1 MLVVQENEPAIAGRK
16 GKIHMTTTI
25 SSKAIALA
33 GISVLIAG
41 SIAIVNTIAQG
52 SLFETK
58 KAIAE
63 LEKANAEKEKAK
75 AELEMAQAQYL
86 DAVNKLKGTEN
97 MAASAIAAASEQAKA
112 QMIAAQLTATGLIK
126 AANLNAEGLV
136 RATTE
141 SVRAENGMFDDVL
154 KPMFADPTKR
164 VAVLNDQIV
173 RLRRETESG
182 INHKSRLMLSASD
195 VATKTAERLF
205 LEEEKA
211 ALTEITRKNWSDSVG
226 LVMGSMTDSLG
237 GLEGLYP
244 GSRTTTVPVRRFAS
258 LEPSKD

>member
-1 MLVVQENEPAIAGRK
+1 
-16 GKIHMTTTI
+16 MTTNI

-75 AELEMAQAQYL
+75 ADLEMAKAQYL

-97 MAASAIAAASEQAKA
+97 MAGAAIAAAGEQSRAIVIGA
-112 QMIAAQLTATGLIK
+112 QQTATAMIRAAQL
-126 AANLNAEGLV
+126 NADGLV

-141 SVRAENGMFDDVL
+141 SVRAENGMFDDVT
-154 KPMFADPTKR
+154 KPMFADPARKVT
-164 VAVLNDQIV
+164 ALNDQII

-182 INHKSRLMLSASD
+182 IDSKTRRFLSASD
-195 VATKTAERLF
+195 VAAKTADRLA

-211 ALTEITRKNWSDSVG
+211 ILLETTTTNIADSVG
-226 LVMGSMTDSLG
+226 VGRAMFGTMTQGLGS
-237 GLEGLYP
+237 LYP
-244 GSRTTTVPVRRFAS
+244 SGNVIPADRRLKS
-258 LEPSKD
+258 E

>member
-1 MLVVQENEPAIAGRK
+1 
-16 GKIHMTTTI
+16 MTTTI
-25 SSKAIALA
+25 SAKAIALA

-75 AELEMAQAQYL
+75 AELEMAKAQYL

-97 MAASAIAAASEQAKA
+97 MAASAIAAASEQARA
-112 QMIAAQLTATGLIK
+112 QMIAAQHTATAMIK

-141 SVRAENGMFDDVL
+141 SVRAENGMFDDVM
-154 KPMFADPTKR
+154 KPMFAEPAKKLS
-164 VAVLNDQIV
+164 ALNERIV

-182 INHKSRLMLSASD
+182 IDHKSRLLLSASD
-195 VATKTAERLF
+195 VATRTAQRLA

-211 ALTEITRKNWSDSVG
+211 ALTEATSKNWSDSVG
-226 LVMGSMTDSLG
+226 LMMGSMTNSLG
-237 GLEGLYP
+237 GLEGLYQ
-244 GSRTTTVPVRRFAS
+244 GSRTTEVPMRRFAQP
-258 LEPSKD
+258 EQ